1 MAGLLAV
8 QVPHAPFAEIASLP
22 EWDAAYA
29 EAYERDRDWF
39 EEGGLLYLAEAT
51 GGRAFLDGAAYS
63 ALERVVDTVA
73 SSEPQPHDIAGDDEQ
88 SEQRI
93 RSVASMFAR
102 LREELSAEDWTI
114 VKLRILNDQPWST
127 VAAIIGRTPGAARKH
142 YTTRLKPKLSE
153 VLSGIEIGD

>member
-1 MAGLLAV
+1 MQLA
-8 QVPHAPFAEIASLP
+8 
-22 EWDAAYA
+22 
-29 EAYERDRDWF
+29 
-39 EEGGLLYLAEAT
+39 
-51 GGRAFLDGAAYS
+51 
-63 ALERVVDTVA
+63 DTVA

-153 VLSGIEIGD
+153 VLSGIDIGD